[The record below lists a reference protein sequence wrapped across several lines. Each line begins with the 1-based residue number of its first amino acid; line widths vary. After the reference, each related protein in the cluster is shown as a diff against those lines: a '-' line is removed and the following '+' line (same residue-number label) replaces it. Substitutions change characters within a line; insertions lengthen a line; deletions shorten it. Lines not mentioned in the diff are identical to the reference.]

1 MAAVS
6 EPLVEPTLTSRS
18 AWKTL
23 ENHSREARTL
33 HRRDLFAGDP
43 QRGGRMTAK
52 ARRRGL
58 CGQTALGDALP
69 VRRPLGKGVGEIAWI
84 KEETP

>member
-1 MAAVS
+1 MTMAAVS

-52 ARRRGL
+52 RGDVDYADKL
-58 CGQTALGDALP
+58 LSAMRYQFGGHLEKASE
-69 VRRPLGKGVGEIAWI
+69 K
-84 KEETP
+84 